1 MPHLSDQNPVKI
13 DFSISTRDLVLVLGI
28 GLTVCLPLL
37 FGGLPYV
44 GDLPHHYRTALGFY
58 DSMLNGNY
66 YPSWHPGTNGGY
78 GDPSVRF
85 YPPALY
91 FLLSAGR
98 LILGDWFFASL
109 VTSMLLTIAGS
120 VGMYLWARSFT
131 PRYYALAAGL
141 IFLLAPFHTNEMYQ
155 AGMYPQYA
163 AGSILPFVFASIERI
178 IRRGLNRHVASL
190 GISYALLILFHV
202 PLAVIGSIGLAIYT
216 VIRLSQSFSLK
227 AACRLIGG
235 VLLAAALSCFYW
247 LPVVTE
253 LKWKYPSG
261 VGQGAWFDYRNNFL
275 FINSPSVM
283 SNFLLPL
290 LVAATFA
297 MAIPAVILVLRKDRQ
312 ALAPAV
318 VGAFAFFMS
327 LPISK
332 LIWDQLPILQ
342 ETQFPWRWMTIS
354 SACLALL
361 VTMSLSELVVR
372 AYSAWRPAVL
382 VLVGSL
388 LIAQTFTVMQLIRGA
403 PLFHRAAFNERVD
416 SQKDTK
422 TNRDFLP
429 IWASDQPRKM
439 EVAVEADN
447 RAVTIIDWSPEHKV
461 FSISA
466 GAPEEVRLRTFYYPY
481 WQGFA
486 NGSKLNTRPDD
497 DGVLLVTVPS
507 ANARVEVK
515 FVEPW
520 TSHIAAYISLLA
532 LTSVFLT
539 LVSAYAPGLF
549 PSWGIRRRESH
560 HARSPI
566 GELKAEYEPDVQL

>member
-1 MPHLSDQNPVKI
+1 M
-13 DFSISTRDLVLVLGI
+13 LVLGI
-28 GLTVCLPLL
+28 GLIVCLPLL
-37 FGGLPYV
+37 FGGLPYT

-91 FLLSAGR
+91 FLLAGGR

-109 VTSMLLTIAGS
+109 ATSMLLTIAGS
-120 VGMYLWARSFT
+120 IGMYLWARSFT
-131 PRYYALAAGL
+131 NRYYALAAGL

-163 AGSILPFVFASIERI
+163 AGSVLPFVFASVERI
-178 IRRGLNRHVASL
+178 IRRGLNRHVAGL
-190 GISYALLILFHV
+190 AISYALLILFHV
-202 PLAVIGSIGLAIYT
+202 PLAVIGSIALALYT
-216 VIRLSQSFSLK
+216 LIRLSQSFSVK
-227 AACRLIGG
+227 AACRLVGG
-235 VLLAAALSCFYW
+235 VLLAAAVSCFYW
-247 LPVVTE
+247 APVAQE

-275 FINSPSVM
+275 FVNSPSVM

-297 MAIPAVILVLRKDRQ
+297 MAIPAVILVLRKDRL

-327 LPISK
+327 LPASK
-332 LIWDQLPILQ
+332 VIWDQLPLLQ
-342 ETQFPWRWMTIS
+342 ETQFPWRWMTVS

-361 VTMSLSELVVR
+361 VTMSLSELVLR
-372 AYSAWRPAVL
+372 AYSAWRPVVL

-388 LIAQTFTVMQLIRGA
+388 LIAHTFTITQLIRGA
-403 PLFHRAAFNERVD
+403 PVFHRAAFNERVN
-416 SQKDTK
+416 SQKDAK

-439 EVAVEADN
+439 GAAVEALN
-447 RAVTIIDWSPEHKV
+447 RTVTIVDWSAERKV
-461 FSISA
+461 FSISE
-466 GAPEEVRLRTFYYPY
+466 GAAEEVRLRTFYYPY

-486 NGSKLNTRPDD
+486 SGSKLNTRPDD
-497 DGVLLVTVPS
+497 EGILLVTIPS
-507 ANARVEVK
+507 AKTTVEVK

-520 TSHIAAYISLLA
+520 TTYVSAYISLLA
-532 LTSVFLT
+532 LASILLT
-539 LVSAYAPGLF
+539 LIFAYVPGLF
-549 PSWGIRRRESH
+549 PRWSTRRDEPQP
-560 HARSPI
+560 ARSPI